1 MTDRPRLFF
10 LDNLRAFVIVMVVV
24 LHASITYMLFAPE
37 WWYVLDP
44 DRSQVFTW
52 LVLVVDVPNM
62 PALFFVAGY
71 FALPSLQRRGLDGF
85 VREKLVRLAI
95 PWIFAVIFL
104 APLVTYMIYVSRGN
118 PMGYLEFWTTDF
130 WGPMFQQAVYW
141 FLGVL
146 MALFLLLAW
155 VYAASARLQASVPRV
170 EQPRGEVDFD
180 GY

>member
-1 MTDRPRLFF
+1 MADRPRLYF

-85 VREKLVRLAI
+85 VRAKLVRRAIRLTALATGVDE
-95 PWIFAVIFL
+95 ARAQE
-104 APLVTYMIYVSRGN
+104 APVTSPTAERG
-118 PMGYLEFWTTDF
+118 YRK
-130 WGPMFQQAVYW
+130 
-141 FLGVL
+141 
-146 MALFLLLAW
+146 LFLDS
-155 VYAASARLQASVPRV
+155 VTQAD
-170 EQPRGEVDFD
+170 EGVDLDFLV
-180 GY
+180 GKSGSKVGRPSH